1 VPDFEFL
8 HAADL
13 HLDSPLRGLDADAP
27 ADRIRGATRE
37 ALTKLVDLALERRV
51 AFLLLAGDLYDG
63 DWKDW
68 RTGHF
73 LIEQLSRLKRAG
85 IDIIA
90 ISGNHDAEQVLTRNL
105 KLPFPGTMLPS
116 RKPET
121 HRLHSLEVA
130 IHGQSFGT
138 RAVTENLA
146 RFYPKPEPGWFN
158 IGLLHTACES
168 TDHAPYAPCTEAEL
182 AAHGYDYWA
191 LGHVHTRRD
200 IQRGDCRIVFP
211 GNVQGRHIR
220 EEGAKGASLVRVT
233 AGRIEAVEHHALDV
247 LRWKHVHVDASGAA
261 DMDAVLARIELLL
274 NQALIE
280 AEGRL
285 LAVRVTLNGASPAHA
300 AMARRPE
307 DFRAQVRAAALGIAD
322 GSELWIE
329 DVRLRTRPEALLAT
343 HSGAVGDLAAALNR
357 SPAIDTAM
365 YEFVSQLVKDP
376 DLLEAGHP
384 ALAIRE
390 GEPGDPVPDDLVQRA
405 RALLLAELMAGSSS
419 AS

>member
-37 ALTKLVDLALERRV
+37 ALIKLVDLALERRV

-85 IDIIA
+85 IEIIA

-116 RKPET
+116 RKPDT
-121 HRLHSLEVA
+121 HRLHDLEVA
-130 IHGQSFGT
+130 IHGQSFAT

-146 RFYPKPEPGWFN
+146 RLYPRPDSGWFN

-168 TDHAPYAPCTEAEL
+168 TDHEPYAPCTEAEL

-191 LGHVHTRRD
+191 LGHVHTRRE
-200 IQRGDCRIVFP
+200 IRRGDCRIVFP
-211 GNVQGRHIR
+211 GNIQGRHIR
-220 EEGAKGASLVRVT
+220 EEGAKGATLVRVA

-247 LRWKHVHVDASGAA
+247 LRWKHVNVDATGAA
-261 DMDAVLARIELLL
+261 DTDAVLARTEVLLD
-274 NQALIE
+274 QALIE
-280 AEGRL
+280 ADGRL
-285 LAVRVTLNGASPAHA
+285 LAVRVTVTGACAAHA

-307 DFRAQVRAAALGIAD
+307 DFRAQVRAAALGFAD
-322 GSELWIE
+322 GIELWIE
-329 DVRLRTRPEALLAT
+329 DVRIRTRPEAALST
-343 HSGAVGDLAAALNR
+343 QSGAVGDLAAALDR
-357 SPAIDTAM
+357 TPAIDQAM
-365 YEFVSQLVKDP
+365 HDFISQLVKDP
-376 DLLEAGHP
+376 ELLERDHP

-390 GEPGDPVPDDLVQRA
+390 GKPGDPVPADLVERA
-405 RALLLAELMAGSSS
+405 RAVLLAELRAGSSR